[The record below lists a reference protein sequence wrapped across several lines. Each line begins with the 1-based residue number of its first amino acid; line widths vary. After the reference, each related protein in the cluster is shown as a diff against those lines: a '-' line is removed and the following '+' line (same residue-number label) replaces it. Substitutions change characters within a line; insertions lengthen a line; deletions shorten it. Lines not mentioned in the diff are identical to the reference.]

1 MKFQLNTL
9 VAAAAMALV
18 AGGAQAAIS
27 NSDQNFGNSS
37 ALFVAMDGATGTPSH
52 SLVVD
57 LGVSMADFVKI
68 TSGVSSTAGA
78 LSADGTFASWNFNT
92 NARTVNNTAVAGD
105 YAWSGA
111 VSSFFSSAQ
120 GGVRWGVI
128 GADNVSGAI
137 SGTNTLLNRNMLATG
152 SVVNGVNAPTQA
164 NITGFNSSAA
174 VSSGIGVFQNFV
186 AAQFGTGTHGT
197 NADGAS
203 TATTGNAFLNT
214 ALRGNF
220 NGQLP
225 WTYLSDLDTT
235 SNLFLVKQ
243 LANPVVYQLGQTYG
257 VDTLLTAGA
266 TTFHYDSGT
275 NVLTLAAV
283 PEPETYAMLLAGLAM
298 VGSLVRRR
306 NRRA

>member
-1 MKFQLNTL
+1 MKFKLNPL
-9 VAAAAMALV
+9 VAAAVMALA
-18 AGGAQAAIS
+18 AGGAQAAINNS
-27 NSDQNFGNSS
+27 NQNLGNSS
-37 ALFVAMDGATGTPSH
+37 ALFVAMDGATGTPSN

-68 TSGVSSTAGA
+68 TTGVSVNAGA
-78 LSADGTFASWNFNT
+78 LSAWGTTASWDFNT
-92 NARTVNNTAVAGD
+92 NTRTLNDAAVSGD

-111 VSSFFSSAQ
+111 VSTFFSSAQ

-128 GADNVSGAI
+128 GADNVSGAS
-137 SGTNTLLNRNMLATG
+137 SGTSALTNFNMLATG
-152 SVVNGVNAPTQA
+152 TPTQA
-164 NITGFNSSAA
+164 NLLQMNNSAQVVSGVSA
-174 VSSGIGVFQNFV
+174 FQNFV
-186 AAQFGTGTHGT
+186 AAQVNTGTHGT

-203 TATTGNAFLNT
+203 TATAGNAFLN
-214 ALRGNF
+214 ANLRGNF
-220 NGQLP
+220 NNQLQ

-243 LANPVVYQLGQTYG
+243 LANPVVYQLGETYG
-257 VDTLLTAGA
+257 VDTLLTADMA
-266 TTFHYDSGT
+266 TFHYDSASK
-275 NVLTLAAV
+275 VLSFVAAPV